1 MLISYDKPDEWLLFL
16 NNSER
21 CLKCVLLPNGNQ
33 YACIPIAHSTKMKE
47 EYQNIKEALGKLC
60 YMEHQWVIC
69 VDLKMVN
76 FLLGQQSRCI
86 KYPCFYVFWGSRD
99 KAQH

>member
-1 MLISYDKPDEWLLFL
+1 
-16 NNSER
+16 
-21 CLKCVLLPNGNQ
+21 
-33 YACIPIAHSTKMKE
+33 MKE

-86 KYPCFYVFWGSRD
+86 KYPCFYVFGAVGIKHSIERGKIGLLEKLW
-99 KAQH
+99 